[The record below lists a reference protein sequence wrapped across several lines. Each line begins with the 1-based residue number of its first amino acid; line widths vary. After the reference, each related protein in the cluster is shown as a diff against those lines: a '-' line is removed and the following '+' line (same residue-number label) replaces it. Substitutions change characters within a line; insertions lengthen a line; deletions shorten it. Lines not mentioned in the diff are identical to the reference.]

1 MTSQPKKAQTGFTL
15 IEVLVSLLILA
26 FGLLGIG
33 GMLGF
38 TLKSNSSSYLKQLSV
53 QSASTIVDRM
63 RANKAAAIGGDYSL
77 SNLTTGTAPAT
88 PATNCISTAC
98 TPAQLATFDYWD
110 WQVNDVARQ
119 LPNGLASISTSLSGN
134 GTLVTITVQWDD
146 RPAQSTLGSS
156 TAASAPGS
164 PNLARFV
171 TSTIL

>member
-1 MTSQPKKAQTGFTL
+1 MKATRKNSQTGFTL

-53 QSASTIVDRM
+53 QSASTIIDRM
-63 RANKAAAIGGDYSL
+63 RANKSEAAAGSYSL
-77 SNLTTGTAPAT
+77 SNLTTGTAPSAPT
-88 PATNCISTAC
+88 TNCINTTCS
-98 TPAQLATFDYWD
+98 PAQLATFDYWD
-110 WQVNDVARQ
+110 WQINDVSRQ
-119 LPNGLASISTSLSGN
+119 LPSGRASITTSLSGSD
-134 GTLVTITVQWDD
+134 TLVTVTVQWDD

-171 TSTIL
+171 TSSIL